1 VTTGVVQVQTALPDA
16 ASAQAL
22 AATLLTERLAAC
34 VQVTGPVE
42 SRYWWQG
49 QLEHTTEWLCLIKS
63 TSEVV
68 PRLLTRIRAL
78 HPYDT
83 PELLVLPVSD
93 GDVDYLRWVRE
104 NVQSEKGE
112 GRSEK

>member
-1 VTTGVVQVQTALPDA
+1 MTTGVVQVQTALPDA
-16 ASAQAL
+16 ASAEAL

-49 QLEHTTEWLCLIKS
+49 KLEHTTEWLCLIKS
-63 TSEVV
+63 TLEAV
-68 PRLLTRIRAL
+68 PRLLARIREL

-83 PELLVLPVSD
+83 PELIVLPVSD
-93 GDVDYLRWVRE
+93 GDVDYLRWVRDS
-104 NVQSEKGE
+104 VRGEK
-112 GRSEK
+112 

>member
-1 VTTGVVQVQTALPDA
+1 MTTGVVQVQTTLPDA
-16 ASAQAL
+16 ASAEAL

-49 QLEHTTEWLCLIKS
+49 QLEHATEWLCLIKS
-63 TSEVV
+63 TAGAV
-68 PRLLTRIRAL
+68 PRLLSRIREL

-83 PELLVLPVSD
+83 PELIVLPVSD
-93 GDVDYLRWVRE
+93 GDVEYLRWVDE
-104 NVQSEKGE
+104 EVSGQQ
-112 GRSEK
+112 